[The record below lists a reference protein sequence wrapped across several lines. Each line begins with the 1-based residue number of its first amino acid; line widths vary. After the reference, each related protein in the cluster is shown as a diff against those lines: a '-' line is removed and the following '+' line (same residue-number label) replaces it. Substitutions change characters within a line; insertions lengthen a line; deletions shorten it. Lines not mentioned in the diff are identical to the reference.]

1 MGWSNGSVKDT
12 SSETS
17 TVDITLMGGA
27 CGQSHSVF
35 REIYDSLSTNPYFGA
50 GAGLAGIG
58 LGMSILR
65 RLAIVSN
72 AFFRRRFIISLEI
85 NNEDAAYPWLLNYI
99 NRHSVRQTRH
109 LSVHT
114 AVRQAESGRTLTTF
128 SYLPSHGMHYF
139 LHNYR
144 WIQVERQREKQTIQR
159 NGYRTPFE
167 TVTLT
172 TVGVDVQFLKNILD
186 RATAEALAEVET
198 GLVVYQA
205 VGPDW
210 RRFGAPRRKRPLA
223 SVVLDDRL
231 SDEIHDDFSEFC
243 SSAQW
248 YAERGVPYRR
258 GYLFYGP
265 PGSGK
270 SSFIA
275 ALASHFGY
283 SICMLSLSERTLDDD
298 RLNHLLNTPPPNSI
312 VLLEDV
318 DAAFN
323 SRADAV
329 QKQKAYEGLTRVTFS
344 GLLNAIDGVAC
355 AEERILFMT
364 TNHVERLDPALIRP
378 GRVDVKKYF
387 GYCKGS
393 MLAKMFIRFYGN
405 RVSDEVAYKFQTS
418 ATALGADLSPAQIQG
433 HLLLHKEDPQAAIKN
448 VSMLTAAT

>member
-1 MGWSNGSVKDT
+1 MFIYTRSHVEGMWWITDT
-12 SSETS
+12 S
-17 TVDITLMGGA
+17 GGA
-27 CGQSHSVF
+27 ETVPSQLQLAEPKTLEPQHEGRSF
-35 REIYDSLSTNPYFGA
+35 FKEAYDSLSVNPYFGA

-58 LGMSILR
+58 LAMSVLKKMI
-65 RLAIVSN
+65 IVSN
-72 AFFRRRFIISLEI
+72 AFFRRRLVISLEI

-109 LSVHT
+109 LTVNT
-114 AVRQAESGRTLTTF
+114 VIRQAESGRTVTAF
-128 SYLPSHGMHYF
+128 SYLPGHGMHYF
-139 LHNYR
+139 VHNYR
-144 WIQVERQREKQTIQR
+144 WIQGLVPFCERNSAPTAVVATAWLQFSLPTAAASGFGFGRS
-159 NGYRTPFE
+159 
-167 TVTLT
+167 
-172 TVGVDVQFLKNILD
+172 DVQFLKSILD
-186 RATAEALAEVET
+186 KATAEALAKVET

-205 VGPDW
+205 VGPEW
-210 RRFGAPRRKRPLA
+210 RRFGTPRRKRPLT

-231 SDEIHDDFSEFC
+231 AEEIHNDFREFC

-318 DAAFN
+318 DAAFC
-323 SRADAV
+323 SRVDPV
-329 QKQKAYEGLTRVTFS
+329 QSQKAYEGLTRVTFS

-387 GYCKGS
+387 GYCKGK
-393 MLAKMFIRFYGN
+393 MLAK
-405 RVSDEVAYKFQTS
+405 VC
-418 ATALGADLSPAQIQG
+418 
-433 HLLLHKEDPQAAIKN
+433 
-448 VSMLTAAT
+448 